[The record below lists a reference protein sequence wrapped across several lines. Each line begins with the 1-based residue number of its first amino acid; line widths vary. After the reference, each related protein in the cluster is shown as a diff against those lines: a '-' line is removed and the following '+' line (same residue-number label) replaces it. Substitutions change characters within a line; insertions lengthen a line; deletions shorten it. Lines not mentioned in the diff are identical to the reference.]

1 MFKLKT
7 KVGNIFREV
16 KTERERDYFLGLGY
30 VEVKE
35 EPKPPKEEPK
45 KFQKRNKFDYVRQSV
60 RVAF

>member
-1 MFKLKT
+1 MREHMFKLKT

-16 KTERERDYFLGLGY
+16 KTERERNYFLGLGY

-45 KFQKRNKFDYVRQSV
+45 KVSKKK
-60 RVAF
+60 